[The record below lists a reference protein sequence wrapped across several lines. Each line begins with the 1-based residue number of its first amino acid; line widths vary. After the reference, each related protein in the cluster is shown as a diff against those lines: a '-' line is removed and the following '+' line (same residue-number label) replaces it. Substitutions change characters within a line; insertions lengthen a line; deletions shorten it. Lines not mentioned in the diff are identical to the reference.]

1 MIPTALLLL
10 VATTRIVVTSDW
22 FSQQISS
29 WIAGEL
35 AARTRSA
42 VQMSGISFGWDFSP
56 CFRDFEIY
64 RFSGAYKLKATTREA
79 CVERWASAVGSG
91 FHAIQVKLD
100 APSISIEGATA
111 ESPPTEEVTKTR
123 TASGAVAKNNALRE
137 IQVVFDD
144 LRLDWSNM
152 PLPEKF
158 AAGTYGPID
167 GNLSVQARAGKTSA
181 TFFVREPSGSAM
193 NGRIAPT
200 PVGWDVSAGIE
211 GDLAALFG
219 PLLKAAELDIRKM
232 LTRGRFGAVYSTQ
245 NRAATIDVDLEQYE
259 VDLANDLVSAQRI
272 VDFTARQ
279 QARISVDFVRG
290 EVSMRE
296 GLVEVNGV
304 PLFTSLAI
312 VPGPNSPKF
321 EVHADLRTTPLLK
334 LLRSVPGAREP
345 VFTKDVSPAVQ
356 FALSFSMSGELRDP
370 TTWQPKLEHRVSGI
384 GANGEGSGLELL
396 NSTFRY
402 YPLTKTGRAEEA
414 RLIGPGSPSWQPY
427 ARIPYVLRR
436 CVIISEDSSFFFH
449 NGIELVEVQDALREG
464 LSSGEK
470 ARGGSTITQQLV
482 KNLFLTRDRTAL
494 RKLQEVLLTFH
505 LESTLSKEHIFELY
519 MNIIEWGPDLY
530 GIKEA
535 SLHYFGRK
543 PENLNF
549 REMAYLASII
559 PSPIPSH
566 AHYEAGFVPPKHNAK
581 VDLVLERLFKFN
593 NLTQE
598 QLDEAKLTK
607 IRFTRPKKEAQP

>member
-1 MIPTALLLL
+1 MIPTAIVLL
-10 VATTRIVVTSDW
+10 VVLTRVVVATEW
-22 FSQQISS
+22 FSHQVSS
-29 WIAGEL
+29 YIAGEL

-42 VQMSGISFGWDFSP
+42 VQMSGISFGWDFAP
-56 CFRDFEIY
+56 CFKDFEIY

-79 CVERWASAVGSG
+79 CVEQWASAVGSG

-100 APSISIEGATA
+100 APSISIEGTPEPA
-111 ESPPTEEVTKTR
+111 EKSPEETKKTR
-123 TASGAVAKNNALRE
+123 TSSATPEKKNALRE

-167 GNLSVQARAGKTSA
+167 GNLSVQARGGKTSA
-181 TFFVREPSGSAM
+181 TFMVRATGSAM

-200 PVGWDVSAGIE
+200 PVGWDISAGIE
-211 GDLAALFG
+211 GDMVQLFG

-232 LTRGRFGAVYSTQ
+232 STRGRFGAVYSTQ

-272 VDFTARQ
+272 SDFTARQ

-290 EVSMRE
+290 ELSMRE
-296 GLVEVNGV
+296 GLVEINGV
-304 PLFTSLAI
+304 PVFTSLAV
-312 VPGPNSPKF
+312 VPGEGSPKF

-356 FALSFSMSGELRDP
+356 FALSFSMTGALRDP

-384 GANGEGSGLELL
+384 GPNGEGSGLELL
-396 NSTFRY
+396 NSTFKY

-427 ARIPYVLRR
+427 AKIPYVLRR

-449 NGIELVEVQDALREG
+449 NGIELVEVQNALGEG
-464 LSSGEK
+464 LASGEK

-494 RKLQEVLLTFH
+494 RKLQEVLMTFH

-519 MNIIEWGPDLY
+519 MNIIEWGPDIY
-530 GIKEA
+530 GLKEA

-543 PENLNF
+543 PESLNF

-581 VDLVLERLFKFN
+581 VDMVLERLFKFN
-593 NLTQE
+593 NLTQA